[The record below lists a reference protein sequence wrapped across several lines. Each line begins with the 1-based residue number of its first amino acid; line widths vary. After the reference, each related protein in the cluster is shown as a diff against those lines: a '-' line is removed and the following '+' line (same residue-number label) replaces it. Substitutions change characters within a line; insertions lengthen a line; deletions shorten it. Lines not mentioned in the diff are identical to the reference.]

1 MASKGM
7 IFRDLTIR
15 RKLALLTL
23 TSSVLAVIL
32 ACVGFAIYERQRF
45 HTDIANELATLADTL
60 GANTAASLAFNDPK
74 TAREMLAAL
83 RTEDHV
89 LGACLYDIHGQIF
102 AEYRRAGLG
111 AKFAMPS
118 LKPDGAYFGAATL
131 AQFKSVY
138 LGSDKTG
145 SIAIVSDLSGIRAR
159 FWEYTKIAIL
169 VLFISILAT
178 YLISARLLRIVSD
191 PIVQLAK
198 IAGRVTAEENYS
210 LRAIARSNDES
221 GILVSSF
228 NQMLERVE
236 QRDLALQNAK
246 DELEQRVEQRTAD
259 LQREVLVRIRAE
271 HEMRLAKDTAEVA
284 NRAKSEFLANMSHE
298 IRTPLNGVIGMTDL
312 ALDTELTEEQR
323 DCLET
328 VKLSADSL
336 LIVINDILDYSKIE
350 AGKIELEVIDFN
362 LRNCAEEALRAFAS
376 AADEKGLELL
386 CDIAPDLPELVAGDP
401 GRLRQILLNLLS
413 NAIKFT
419 AHGEIALKAQMDA
432 EDDDSRVI
440 QFTVADTGIGIP
452 AEKQEFIFSPFTQA
466 DSSTTREYGGTGLG
480 LTICA
485 RMVAMMG
492 GRIWLES
499 EVGRGTQLH
508 FTVRLKLSGKKA
520 ESDVMVPLETLNG
533 LRILVVDDNK
543 TNRRILHGMLTRWG
557 AKTTCAASGSEALA
571 ELDKA
576 CSAAG
581 PYQMVLTDMHMP
593 GMDGFGLVQE
603 IRRRPEIL
611 PVTVVMLTSAGHSGD
626 AEQCR
631 KLGIH
636 SYLYKPVR
644 RQELLLAILRALG
657 HPQTTPSPLA
667 VTPAVPQARSLHILL
682 AEDNRTNQT
691 VATRVLQKMGHST
704 MVAGNGKEALLVLTT
719 HRFDLVL
726 MDVQMPEMD
735 GLTVTRKIRESE
747 RETHLHLPIIAM
759 TAHAMKGDRERCI
772 EAGMDGYISKPISS
786 KEVAEAIANILRLQG
801 ESTPVI
807 SLEAKPTDATQPTA
821 PSRIVWNMG
830 ETLERLGGDEKLFH
844 EVIEIFLDD
853 VPKHMASLGRAIAAG
868 DAEAVEG
875 AAHTLKG
882 ELGYLGISEVSQK
895 ARELEEFGR
904 NSDLRFAAGLYAR
917 FASELSELLTSMRA
931 TMGANPGVEMVA
943 GRGPS
948 E

>member
-1 MASKGM
+1 MVSRAM

-15 RKLALLTL
+15 QKLALLTL
-23 TSSVLAVIL
+23 TSSVFAVIL
-32 ACVGFAIYERQRF
+32 ACVGFAIYERQSF
-45 HTDIANELATLADTL
+45 HTAIADELATLTDTL
-60 GANTAASLAFNDPK
+60 GANTAASLAFNDAK

-83 RTEDHV
+83 RTERHV
-89 LGACLYDIHGQIF
+89 LGACLYDLHGQIF

-111 AKFAMPS
+111 PKFAMPAPE
-118 LKPDGAYFGAATL
+118 PDGTYFGPDSITR
-131 AQFKSVY
+131 FESVH
-138 LGSDKTG
+138 LESDKTG
-145 SIAIVSDLSGIRAR
+145 SIAIISDLRGMGAR

-198 IAGRVTAEENYS
+198 IAGQVTAEENYS
-210 LRAIARSNDES
+210 LRAISQSHDES

-228 NQMLERVE
+228 NQMLERIE

-246 DELEQRVEQRTAD
+246 DELEQRVERRTAD
-259 LQREVLVRIRAE
+259 LQREVTERIRAE
-271 HEMRLAKDTAEVA
+271 HEMRLAKDAAEVA

-312 ALDTELTEEQR
+312 ALDTDLTGEQR

-336 LIVINDILDYSKIE
+336 LLVINDILDYSKIE

-362 LRNCAEEALRAFAS
+362 LRNCAEDALKTFAS

-386 CDIAPDLPELVAGDP
+386 CDMAPDLPELVAGDP
-401 GRLRQILLNLLS
+401 GRLRQILLNLVS

-419 AHGEIALKAQMDA
+419 AHGEVALKAQVDA
-432 EDDDSRVI
+432 EDEESRVI
-440 QFTVADTGIGIP
+440 RFTVADTGIGIP
-452 AEKQEFIFSPFTQA
+452 QEKHESIFSPFTQA

-499 EVGRGTQLH
+499 EVGRGTQFH
-508 FTVRLKLSGKKA
+508 FTARLKSSTEQA
-520 ESDVMVPLETLNG
+520 ESEVMVPLETLTD
-533 LRILVVDDNK
+533 LRILVVDDNQ

-557 AKTTCAASGSEALA
+557 AQTTCSDGARQALLEIDAA
-571 ELDKA
+571 
-576 CSAAG
+576 CAAAR
-581 PYQMVLTDMHMP
+581 PFQLILTDMHMP

-603 IRRRPEIL
+603 IRNRPDMSPAPI
-611 PVTVVMLTSAGHSGD
+611 VMLTSAGHSGD
-626 AEQCR
+626 AEHCR

-636 SYLYKPVR
+636 SYLCKPVR
-644 RQELLLAILRALG
+644 RQELLAAILRALG
-657 HPQTTPSPLA
+657 HPQTPPSPLT
-667 VTPAVPQARSLHILL
+667 VTATVPQARSLQVLL

-691 VATRVLQKMGHST
+691 VATRMLQKMGHT
-704 MVAGNGKEALLVLTT
+704 VAIAGNGKEVLLLVTV

-726 MDVQMPEMD
+726 MDIQMPEMD
-735 GLTVTRKIRESE
+735 GLTATRKIRESE
-747 RETHLHLPIIAM
+747 RETQLHLPIIAM

-772 EAGMDGYISKPISS
+772 EAGMDAYVSKPISS
-786 KEVAEAIANILRLQG
+786 KEVAEAIAGIAQLQG
-801 ESTPVI
+801 EGTPVVG
-807 SLEAKPTDATQPTA
+807 PVPGQGDATVPAT
-821 PSRIVWNMG
+821 PRIVWNMG
-830 ETLERLGGDEKLFH
+830 ETLERLGGDETLFH

-853 VPKHMASLGRAIAAG
+853 VPRHLTSLRRAIAEGNAQ
-868 DAEAVEG
+868 AVEG

-882 ELGYLGISEVSQK
+882 ELGYLGITEISQR
-895 ARELEEFGR
+895 ARELEEMGK
-904 NSDLRFAAGLYAR
+904 NSDLRSAADLYAT
-917 FASELSELLTSMRA
+917 FASELSELLTLMRN
-931 TMGANPGVEMVA
+931 TMRANPGVEVVA
-943 GRGPS
+943 GSPRS
-948 E
+948 NE